1 MGLCPTPYQGA
12 ALDPQGAMRPLTPAW
27 PAVRHSL
34 TLLTSAWPAASRCLA
49 PYYTI
54 SSGLKVKER
63 NSQICRCSFVGFARL
78 PLGASSPWGLTFP
91 RQAGIIFLQKFVKVV
106 FMSFFKNLFSKNKET
121 PQSPA
126 PAAQKSGIAQ
136 ELPELAE
143 GMSLDVVT
151 ESGKLMLSGRIS
163 TISGTSL
170 TLERLP
176 GWLSFETC
184 NVGDKVSVRGFTR
197 QMIAFNL
204 TGTVQESTRMVFGV
218 KNLKVQHVTNQRMS
232 FRLPVNTEA
241 AMFRE
246 DDEHLSRPEE
256 CILVDISTGG
266 ACVETDYIH
275 SEEEVIQLR
284 FKLEDYPVMVFLGQI
299 VRGAEYTSGR
309 YRYGVLFAQPKPEEL
324 TTLTR
329 TLYNIQT
336 GNRKEWSRGM
346 EGTWS

>member
-1 MGLCPTPYQGA
+1 MTAKFCASCYIREGGEAPPTARPFRAVGLDFLGVSRYNIFTEVTGVTGP
-12 ALDPQGAMRPLTPAW
+12 AL
-27 PAVRHSL
+27 
-34 TLLTSAWPAASRCLA
+34 
-49 PYYTI
+49 
-54 SSGLKVKER
+54 
-63 NSQICRCSFVGFARL
+63 CRAH
-78 PLGASSPWGLTFP
+78 T
-91 RQAGIIFLQKFVKVV
+91 QKVV
-106 FMSFFKNLFSKNKET
+106 FMSFFKNLFSKKTEA
-121 PQSPA
+121 PASAA
-126 PAAQKSGIAQ
+126 PAAKKAGVSE
-136 ELPELAE
+136 ELPELTE

-151 ESGKLMLSGRIS
+151 EDGKLMLTGRVS
-163 TISGTSL
+163 AASGTSL

-184 NVGDKVSVRGFTR
+184 DVGEKVSVRGFTR
-197 QMIAFNL
+197 QMMAFNL
-204 TGTVQESTRMVFGV
+204 TGTVQESTRMVFRLRD
-218 KNLKVQHVTNQRMS
+218 LKEQHVVNQRMS

-299 VRGAEYTSGR
+299 VRGAEYSAGR

>member
-1 MGLCPTPYQGA
+1 MQ
-12 ALDPQGAMRPLTPAW
+12 
-27 PAVRHSL
+27 
-34 TLLTSAWPAASRCLA
+34 
-49 PYYTI
+49 
-54 SSGLKVKER
+54 
-63 NSQICRCSFVGFARL
+63 
-78 PLGASSPWGLTFP
+78 
-91 RQAGIIFLQKFVKVV
+91 KVV
-106 FMSFFKNLFSKNKET
+106 FMSFFKNLFSQNKEV
-121 PQSPA
+121 PA
-126 PAAQKSGIAQ
+126 SVPAAKKSDVSE
-136 ELPELAE
+136 ELPELSE

-151 ESGKLMLSGRIS
+151 ESGKLMLTGRVSAIN
-163 TISGTSL
+163 GTSL

-204 TGTVQESTRMVFGV
+204 TGTVQESTRIVFRLRD
-218 KNLKVQHVTNQRMS
+218 LKVQHVINQRMS

-246 DDEHLSRPEE
+246 DDEHLSRPED
-256 CILVDISTGG
+256 CVLVDVSTGG

-275 SEEEVIQLR
+275 SEEEIIRLR

-324 TTLTR
+324 TILTR

>member
-1 MGLCPTPYQGA
+1 
-12 ALDPQGAMRPLTPAW
+12 
-27 PAVRHSL
+27 
-34 TLLTSAWPAASRCLA
+34 
-49 PYYTI
+49 
-54 SSGLKVKER
+54 
-63 NSQICRCSFVGFARL
+63 
-78 PLGASSPWGLTFP
+78 
-91 RQAGIIFLQKFVKVV
+91 
-106 FMSFFKNLFSKNKET
+106 MSFFKNLFSKKKE
-121 PQSPA
+121 A
-126 PAAQKSGIAQ
+126 PAAPAAVKKSGASE
-136 ELPELAE
+136 ELPELSE

-151 ESGKLMLSGRIS
+151 ESGQLMLTGRVS
-163 TISGTSL
+163 AVSGTSL

-197 QMIAFNL
+197 QMISFNL
-204 TGTVQESTRMVFGV
+204 TGTVQESTRMVFRLRD
-218 KNLKVQHVTNQRMS
+218 LKVQHVINQRMS
-232 FRLPVNTEA
+232 FRLPVNTHA

-246 DDEHLSRPEE
+246 DDEHLTRPEE
-256 CILVDISTGG
+256 CVLVDISTGG
-266 ACVETDYIH
+266 ACVETEYIH

-299 VRGAEYTSGR
+299 VRGAEYSAGR

-336 GNRKEWSRGM
+336 GNRREWSRGM